1 MCVCVCVC
9 EATKKKKKKRICD
22 SKKLLTTADLCVKNN
37 SVKLHV
43 KKEHEKRVVSSKWML
58 VVSQAAI

>member
-1 MCVCVCVC
+1 MCVRIKGGHVC
-9 EATKKKKKKRICD
+9 EATEKNRICD

-37 SVKLHV
+37 LVKLHV
-43 KKEHEKRVVSSKWML
+43 KKEREERIVSSKWML